1 MENVNSTPEQ
11 IKARTDQAKEREDF
25 QRRLR
30 EEKTIEQV
38 FLNFPSKF
46 KLPPGEVLKA
56 VGTIKF
62 DADGNPMAGGLPLRE
77 ALVIYGEVNPHAL
90 TDSPSESHD
99 KGRSTVRSK
108 ADLRS
113 VAEKV
118 AFVAEFGEMAFSR
131 LPLTAPVELDEST
144 LDFETY
150 RKLPVAT
157 KVKLIDKHGEGFAA
171 KLKRAEQEQLRA
183 DRLAGI
189 PASKRKA

>member
-1 MENVNSTPEQ
+1 MESTNSTPEQ
-11 IKARTDQAKEREDF
+11 IKARVDQARERETF
-25 QRRLR
+25 QRRLH

-99 KGRSTVRSK
+99 KGGSTVRSK
-108 ADLRS
+108 ADLGS
-113 VAEKV
+113 VAEKT
-118 AFVAEFGEMAFSR
+118 AYIAEHGEMAFAR
-131 LPLTAPVELDEST
+131 LPLTAPDPIDPDALTFSQ
-144 LDFETY
+144 Y
-150 RKLPVAT
+150 RKLPVSE
-157 KVKLIDKHGEGFAA
+157 KVRLVNERGEGFAA
-171 KLKRAEQEQLRA
+171 TLHRKEQEQLRA

-189 PASKRKA
+189 PASKNRS